1 MDKTAIQEIKDLAL
15 SSVRIGTTDYPIA
28 IVPKDMQVFP
38 LESYQV
44 KRNSYRVV
52 YATQHYRDYIKY
64 VERNAQPSAQCF
76 VDPDNMLAKTVFDLG
91 DVINPGHA
99 NHIAKLSLS
108 ATAAFKAVQK
118 IDGKQLDQRDL
129 SDWLEDWADNITAF
143 DDTGEEISFANALA
157 AVRKITLDYAKS
169 EEHEVGDFA
178 AKKSAMESVEA
189 KSKLTIPYSF
199 TFTCETYGGLNIRD
213 IQLRLSI
220 LTGGNEPVLVLRMV
234 KAEALKEAIAEE
246 FADKVRFALLDTDL
260 IVNIGTVEV

>member
-15 SSVRIGTTDYPIA
+15 SSVRISPTDYPLA

-38 LESYQV
+38 LERYQAQ
-44 KRNSYRVV
+44 RNSYRVV
-52 YATQHYRDYIKY
+52 YRTSHYRDYISY
-64 VERNAQPSAQCF
+64 VERNVQPSAQCF
-76 VDPDNMLAKTVFDLG
+76 VNPDTMSARTLFDLG
-91 DVINPGHA
+91 DIASPGHA
-99 NHIAKLSLS
+99 LHAAELSLS
-108 ATAAFKAVQK
+108 ATAAFEAVSS
-118 IDGKQLDQRDL
+118 IDERQLEQSEL

-143 DDTGEEISFANALA
+143 DDAGEEISFANALA

-189 KSKLTIPYSF
+189 KSKLTIPHSF
-199 TFTCETYGGLNIRD
+199 TFTCETYSGLNIRD
-213 IQLRLSI
+213 ITLRLRI
-220 LTGGNEPVLVLRMV
+220 LTGSDEPILVLRMV

-246 FADKVRFALLDTDL
+246 FADKVRFSLTGTDI